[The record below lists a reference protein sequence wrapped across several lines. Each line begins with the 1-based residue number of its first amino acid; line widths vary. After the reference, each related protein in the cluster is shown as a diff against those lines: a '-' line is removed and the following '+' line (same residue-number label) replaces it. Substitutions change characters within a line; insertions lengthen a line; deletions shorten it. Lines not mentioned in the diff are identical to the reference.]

1 MNHSKEGKSMI
12 RRSYIC
18 LPLMLA
24 TQLAAGEEE
33 GVKPGPF
40 KAVTQLVQEQV
51 ESGLVGAAALL
62 VAHNGKIEVEQGFG
76 TLSRKAGAKP
86 CRSDSVFL
94 VASISKPVTAM
105 AVMKLVDQGRI
116 ALDDPVQKYLPEFTG
131 DGRERITFA
140 TCSATL
146 PGLPD
151 MLPDNIELRKRHAPL
166 KDFVSGALRTPLLFP
181 PEHVCPIR
189 AWAFCWLPK
198 SWSASRPCLWTVSC
212 NAKSSAP

>member
-1 MNHSKEGKSMI
+1 MI
-12 RRSYIC
+12 HRSYIC
-18 LPLMLA
+18 LSLCLMLT
-24 TQLAAGEEE
+24 TQLAAAEEE
-33 GVKPGPF
+33 GVKPEPF
-40 KAVTQLVQEQV
+40 KAATRLIQEQV
-51 ESGLVGAAALL
+51 ESGLVSAAALL

-76 TLSRKAGAKP
+76 SLSRKAGAKP

-131 DGRERITFA
+131 DGRERITIRNLL
-140 TCSATL
+140 SHSS
-146 PGLPD
+146 GLPD

-166 KDFVSGALRTPLLFP
+166 KDSCLVLFARRYSFRR
-181 PEHVCPIR
+181 EHVCPIR

-198 SWSASRPCLWTVSC
+198 SWSAFRPCLWTVSC
-212 NAKSSAP
+212 NAKSSVL